1 MTDWGYI
8 LEGAGR
14 PDLALQRRVLALAG
28 IDLGEFG
35 TGWHDKPPARPTRP
49 RSFLQQREFLMRAA
63 QPGDRVHV
71 ATALCLGLSGD
82 DLRQFV
88 AALHAAG
95 ASVVVH
101 DTAQTFAAGADLAG
115 LVEEFERARN
125 ALYVRRSR
133 QRSRG
138 KSK

>member
-1 MTDWGYI
+1 MTEWGYI

-28 IDLGEFG
+28 VDLGEFG
-35 TGWHDKPPARPTRP
+35 AGWHDKPTARPTRP
-49 RSFLQQREFLMRAA
+49 RSFLRQREFLVQAA
-63 QPGDRVHV
+63 QAGDRVHV
-71 ATALCLGLSGD
+71 AEPLCLGMSGD
-82 DLRQFV
+82 DLRWFV
-88 AALHAAG
+88 GALHAAG
-95 ASVVVH
+95 ASVVIH
-101 DTAQTFAAGADLAG
+101 DTASTFPPGSDLTA